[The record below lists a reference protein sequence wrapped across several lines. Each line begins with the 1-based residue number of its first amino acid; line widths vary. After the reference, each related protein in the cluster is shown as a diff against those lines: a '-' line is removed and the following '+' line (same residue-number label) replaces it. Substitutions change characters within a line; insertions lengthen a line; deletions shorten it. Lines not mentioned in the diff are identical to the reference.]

1 MREVKSMGKKK
12 GTATACIG
20 NIDTSVIYDTHAQIK
35 EIVEAYKDVN
45 LRVNKI
51 TSEVNENWVGSGNNE
66 FQSQY
71 RLLIS
76 KIDDFGDTLQEIYDE
91 LVKAEASYEDT
102 DDDIRQDYKMALD
115 N

>member
-1 MREVKSMGKKK
+1 MGKKK

-20 NIDTSVIYDTHAQIK
+20 NIDTSVM
-35 EIVEAYKDVN
+35 
-45 LRVNKI
+45 
-51 TSEVNENWVGSGNNE
+51 
-66 FQSQY
+66 
-71 RLLIS
+71 
-76 KIDDFGDTLQEIYDE
+76 IDDFGDTLQEIYDE

>member
-1 MREVKSMGKKK
+1 M
-12 GTATACIG
+12 
-20 NIDTSVIYDTHAQIK
+20 
-35 EIVEAYKDVN
+35 
-45 LRVNKI
+45 NKI